1 MANGFENGHY
11 LVETDWLEA
20 HLHDPDLRILDAT
33 VYLHPTL
40 IGGLRMESGRENWAK
55 EHIPGSA
62 FVDLIEE
69 LSAPH
74 PSYRFVA
81 PAAEQFAA
89 AMGRYGVGDGARVV
103 IYDANHSMWAT
114 RVWWLLRVFGFDNA
128 AILNGG
134 WTKWKLEGRRVSNN
148 DAARPPVT
156 FVARPQPDLI
166 VNKEI
171 VLSALDDR
179 ATCVVNSLSADNH
192 EQQRIASSI
201 NVPARSLLD
210 SATGA
215 YLPADELRQIFEAQG
230 ILNRERVIT
239 YCGAGIAATSDAF
252 VLTLFGVKNVSVYSA
267 SMQEWAADPTL
278 PTEKG

>member
-1 MANGFENGHY
+1 
-11 LVETDWLEA
+11 
-20 HLHDPDLRILDAT
+20 
-33 VYLHPTL
+33 
-40 IGGLRMESGRENWAK
+40 
-55 EHIPGSA
+55 
-62 FVDLIEE
+62 
-69 LSAPH
+69 
-74 PSYRFVA
+74 
-81 PAAEQFAA
+81 
-89 AMGRYGVGDGARVV
+89 
-103 IYDANHSMWAT
+103 MWAT

-134 WTKWKLEGRRVSNN
+134 WTKWKLEGRRVSKI

-215 YLPADELRQIFEAQG
+215 YLPADELRQIFDEQD

-252 VLTLFGVKNVSVYSA
+252 VLTLLGVKNVSVYSA